1 MSTTSR
7 RTTIQAS
14 LCSALNATTGSAPD
28 FVTVK
33 TVNNI
38 DDKYPRDLTQAELPA
53 IKIYF
58 TDETP
63 DYNMGR
69 YAMNKLSP
77 DLYVYILEWDKDS
90 TASEENILKLVRD
103 KLGNDPTLN
112 KSCVDI
118 SIRNIIKLEMEYPLV
133 CYKINS
139 IIKYDESISNL

>member
-1 MSTTSR
+1 MSR
-7 RTTIQAS
+7 RTTIQAA

-38 DDKYPRDLTQAELPA
+38 DDKYPRDLTQAQLPA

-63 DYNMGR
+63 DYNMGM

-77 DLYVYILEWDKDS
+77 DLYIYVIEWDKDS
-90 TASEENILKLVRD
+90 TSNEESILKLVRD
-103 KLGNDPTLN
+103 KLGNNPTL
-112 KSCVDI
+112 SGACVDI
-118 SIRNIIKLEMEYPLV
+118 SLRNIIKLEMEYPLV
-133 CYKINS
+133 CYKINF